1 MSIFNIPSATL
12 TSSTKQ
18 FVVPPTIQSDQ
29 HNYLMTDIP
38 NAVYDFR
45 LLRDWYDQYKTEEP
59 IQLRAEHFPINWKSK
74 IGNSDANKNF
84 YTDFDVKIQK
94 GDICIREDG
103 LIVMLNW
110 SVQEYINA
118 QTTQAIECNNM
129 ITIRRKVEAMAD
141 KRGFKL
147 DDSYEEII
155 VDDMPCVM
163 SEYAG
168 RPDFAIN
175 QNSPGIHADMLTVV
189 NIQYNDRTKNIK
201 IGDEFEQIGFTY
213 RIVNLNWVE
222 VDINRTHGVITLNAR
237 RVAGDDL

>member
-1 MSIFNIPSATL
+1 
-12 TSSTKQ
+12 
-18 FVVPPTIQSDQ
+18 
-29 HNYLMTDIP
+29 
-38 NAVYDFR
+38 
-45 LLRDWYDQYKTEEP
+45 
-59 IQLRAEHFPINWKSK
+59 
-74 IGNSDANKNF
+74 
-84 YTDFDVKIQK
+84 
-94 GDICIREDG
+94 
-103 LIVMLNW
+103 MLNW

-201 IGDEFEQIGFTY
+201 IGDEFE
-213 RIVNLNWVE
+213 
-222 VDINRTHGVITLNAR
+222 
-237 RVAGDDL
+237 